1 MDMRSDAIEPAE
13 AVHSEMSARL
23 VNAREDLAAKEA
35 CRHETALAA
44 ETGPG
49 EARREL
55 ATLAKAATMLGDNI
69 GHDVIPAVAEAEQHA
84 TAAPFKADI
93 EAKLQTATK
102 ARAVAARLA
111 ARGAVLDAALNQARQ
126 AYHAF
131 QNDLRELA
139 TLGAP
144 TPSAHL
150 VDAISRRALD
160 SLIGL
165 FHTKVRPLPPLE
177 RHSFD
182 ELCCGWS
189 RPSEGWA
196 AEILDAAVKAKD
208 AS

>member
-1 MDMRSDAIEPAE
+1 MDMHSDATEPAE

-23 VNAREDLAAKEA
+23 VNAREDLAANEPR
-35 CRHETALAA
+35 RHEIALVA

-49 EARREL
+49 EARGEP
-55 ATLAKAATMLGDNI
+55 ATFAKAATMLRDNI
-69 GHDVIPAVAEAEQHA
+69 EHDVIPAVAKAEQHMAAA
-84 TAAPFKADI
+84 TFKADI

-144 TPSAHL
+144 TPSANL
-150 VDAISRRALD
+150 VDANSRRALD
-160 SLIGL
+160 PLIGL

-177 RHSFD
+177 RPSFD

-196 AEILDAAVKAKD
+196 AEILNAAVKVND